1 MRVVDRHDAAQI
13 ALSQIRDRLAILNRQ

>member
-13 ALSQIRDRLAILNRQ
+13 ALSQIRDRLAILNR